1 MKESEKALIG
11 SAFHILQYE
20 LFINSQAHGFHARED
35 QKYYIRVAD
44 EYEDRGSGIIPQYKE
59 VDLTPEFKAVRV
71 ALAHSELSEAL
82 EGLRK
87 NKQDEHIPE
96 FTSEE
101 VEYADTVI
109 RILEYAE
116 HRGLRLF
123 EAIIAKHAFN
133 CNRPTMHGGKA
144 F

>member
-1 MKESEKALIG
+1 MKASEVALIG
-11 SAFHILQYE
+11 SAFHILQHE
-20 LFINSQAHGFHARED
+20 LFINSQAHGFHGRED
-35 QKYYIRVAD
+35 KEYFVRKDTVDSDGITKY
-44 EYEDRGSGIIPQYKE
+44 EK
-59 VDLTPEFKAVRV
+59 VDLTPEFKAVRI

-82 EGLRK
+82 EGIRK

-101 VEYADTVI
+101 IEYADTVI

-123 EAIIAKHAFN
+123 EAIIAKHDFN
-133 CNRPTMHGGKA
+133 CNREHMHGGKK

>member
-1 MKESEKALIG
+1 MLASEKALIG
-11 SAFHILQYE
+11 SAFHILQHE
-20 LFINSQAHGFHARED
+20 LFMVSQAHGFHDRED
-35 QKYYIRVAD
+35 KVYYSMNPDGTFKV
-44 EYEDRGSGIIPQYKE
+44 E
-59 VDLTPEFKAVRV
+59 DLTPEFKAVRV

-87 NKQDEHIPE
+87 NKQDEHLPE

-101 VEYADTVI
+101 VEYADALI
-109 RILEYAE
+109 RILEYSE

-123 EAIIAKHAFN
+123 EATMAKHEYN
-133 CNRPTMHGGKA
+133 SNRPHMHGGKK

>member
-11 SAFHILQYE
+11 SAFHILQHE
-20 LFINSQAHGFHARED
+20 LFMNSQAHGFHDRED
-35 QKYYIRVAD
+35 KLYYIVNEETK
-44 EYEDRGSGIIPQYKE
+44 EYEVI
-59 VDLTPEFKAVRV
+59 DLTPEFKAARI

-82 EGLRK
+82 EGIRK
-87 NKQDEHIPE
+87 PVPDQHLPE

-101 VEYADTVI
+101 VEYADTLI

-123 EAIIAKHAFN
+123 EAVMAKHEYN
-133 CNRPTMHGGKA
+133 VLRPAMHGGKR

>member
-11 SAFHILQYE
+11 SAFHILQHE

-35 QKYYIRVAD
+35 REYFIRKDTVD
-44 EYEDRGSGIIPQYKE
+44 SDGITRYEK

-71 ALAHSELSEAL
+71 ALAHSELSEVL

-101 VEYADTVI
+101 IEYADCLI

-116 HRGLRLF
+116 HRNLRLF
-123 EAIIAKHAFN
+123 EAVMAKHEYN
-133 CNRPTMHGGKA
+133 ISREMMHGGKK